1 MNHVRGAP
9 LHPQTQ
15 GKIECWH
22 QTLKN
27 RILLENYFLPGDLE
41 RQIEA
46 LVEHYNHQRYHE
58 SRNTV
63 IPADAPVVVIAAG
76 RCHTL
81 SRSTAIEWNWQHLLN
96 PVRLRIDK
104 SN

>member
-1 MNHVRGAP
+1 MLAP
-9 LHPQTQ
+9 DIEEPHPL
-15 GKIECWH
+15 GK
-22 QTLKN
+22 
-27 RILLENYFLPGDLE
+27 LL
-41 RQIEA
+41 
-46 LVEHYNHQRYHE
+46 
-58 SRNTV
+58 
-63 IPADAPVVVIAAG
+63 PADAPVVVIAAG